1 MKMKGYHEICEKLK
15 LRPKVWLITGVA
27 GFVGSNLLQKLLD
40 LDQCVVGID
49 NFSTGYQQNL
59 NEVQALVGSVRWSNF
74 KFIAG
79 DVTNIRDCAEACVG
93 IDYILQ
99 QAALGSVPRSI
110 EDPIATNHNNID
122 GFLNML
128 VSARDASVQ
137 SFVYAASSATYG
149 DHLDLPKKEDKIGK
163 CLSPYAV
170 TKLVNELYADV
181 FSRSYGFDT
190 IGLRYFNIFGPRQD
204 PNGAYAAVIPKW
216 ANAIIKG
223 EDAIVNGD
231 GLTSRDFC
239 YIANAVQANILAAVK
254 QNSEARNQVYNIA
267 VGESTTLL
275 ELYDLIKQSLA
286 ASGVTQESRIIHSDF
301 REGDVRHSLASIDK
315 ANNLLGYNPTHNVE
329 QGLKESMAWYYRN
342 N

>member
-1 MKMKGYHEICEKLK
+1 MKIKGYLEICEELR
-15 LRPKVWLITGVA
+15 LRPKSWLITGVA
-27 GFVGSNLLQKLLD
+27 GFVGSNLLQELLD
-40 LDQCVVGID
+40 LDQCVVGVD
-49 NFSTGYQQNL
+49 NFSTGYQRNL

-74 KFIAG
+74 KFIEG
-79 DVTNIRDCAEACVG
+79 DVTNIRDCEEACAD
-93 IDYILQ
+93 IDYVLH
-99 QAALGSVPRSI
+99 QAALGSVPRSV
-110 EDPIATNHNNID
+110 EDPIATNNSNID

-149 DHLDLPKKEDKIGK
+149 DHPDLPKEEDKIGK

-181 FSRSYGFDT
+181 FSRTYGFDT

-216 ANAIIKG
+216 ADAIIKG

-239 YIANAVQANILAAVK
+239 YIANAVQANILAAVM
-254 QNSEARNQVYNIA
+254 QRSESRNQVYNIA

-275 ELYDLIKQSLA
+275 ELYDLIKRFLA
-286 ASGVTQESRIIHSDF
+286 ESGVTQESRIMHSDF
-301 REGDVRHSLASIDK
+301 RVGDVRHSLASIDK
-315 ANNLLGYNPTHNVE
+315 AKNLLGYIPSHNVE
-329 QGLKESMAWYYRN
+329 QGLKESMAWYYKN
-342 N
+342 T